1 MHGSHKRGRCT
12 ARVQRVQRGTVDT
25 RSAGEEALPFGQRVV
40 FAGAQGG
47 DGPLTRWLCIA
58 LSGDKYKVIV
68 TCPFTAEFPLHPCG
82 KRTAG
87 SGQQKAVLPHPSTFF
102 TASSRFPV
110 KSIFPKRE
118 ERGSFSLK
126 SERRQNSAFPSL
138 RHRSNTW
145 PPTFLSSER

>member
-12 ARVQRVQRGTVDT
+12 ARVHKVQRVQRERLTPAPRAKGLCPSGKELCSLERRGRWAFD
-25 RSAGEEALPFGQRVV
+25 PMVV
-40 FAGAQGG
+40 VSPWRAISIKSV
-47 DGPLTRWLCIA
+47 LRA
-58 LSGDKYKVIV
+58 LSQRNSHSIH
-68 TCPFTAEFPLHPCG
+68 AE
-82 KRTAG
+82 

-126 SERRQNSAFPSL
+126 SERRQNSALPSL

-145 PPTFLSSER
+145 PPSFLSSER